1 MSLFQFSTNKL
12 ALFTDLDFG
21 GIYLV
26 HLVNLINMVL
36 MSKLNSLWLN
46 LIEFID
52 IWLAFGLSCYWK
64 FDWNGWES
72 FGQQHLDTFL
82 DVKCFDGQIPKV
94 SSLLLH
100 N

>member
-26 HLVNLINMVL
+26 SL
-36 MSKLNSLWLN
+36 SKLNSLWLN

-64 FDWNGWES
+64 FDWHGWES

-82 DVKCFDGQIPKV
+82 VECFDGQIPKV